1 MGLIDAEEALRLF
14 GEEYEKT
21 KELIHNGE
29 TQLDSLAEGFTEAYH
44 IIKYVLPTVD
54 AVSVVRCQ
62 DCINAEPLE
71 RNCEVNANF
80 YMHCRLWRGE
90 ECKNVWHK
98 YKRYYRDYSLV
109 KHDDFCS
116 SGERKEGAEC

>member
-1 MGLIDAEEALRLF
+1 MRLIDADEALRLF

-54 AVSVVRCQ
+54 AVPVVRCK
-62 DCINAEPLE
+62 DCKWFADNNDGNWFGCWLFQTIQIIPEDTP
-71 RNCEVNANF
+71 
-80 YMHCRLWRGE
+80 
-90 ECKNVWHK
+90 KPD
-98 YKRYYRDYSLV
+98 DY
-109 KHDDFCS
+109 CS
-116 SGERKEGAEC
+116 YGERKDGGRDG

>member
-1 MGLIDAEEALRLF
+1 MRLINADKFILALMDASLSSVDED
-14 GEEYEKT
+14 T
-21 KELIHNGE
+21 I
-29 TQLDSLAEGFTEAYH
+29 LDLVDS
-44 IIKYVLPTVD
+44 VPTVD

-109 KHDDFCS
+109 QHDDFCS
-116 SGERKEGAEC
+116 SGERKDGKTDA